1 MNKNNKTFNLLDRF
15 LIEGKILSIK
25 PFGEGHINLTFLVET
40 DKKKYILQRIND
52 YVFSDVEGL
61 MNNIYSVTAH
71 LHKKGVETLPIVLT
85 KDGKTYIYDEEP
97 YRVYEYIDNTTTYQ
111 SIPNA
116 RIFENIGAAFGAFQN
131 QLADY
136 DATTLVEVI
145 PDFHNTPKRFEN
157 LEKAISAD
165 VKHRA
170 RSCVEEIKFFFE
182 RKNTLSK
189 VVDGLNDGSIPLR
202 VTHNDTKINNILM
215 DATTGEARAVI
226 DLDTIMP
233 GSLLYDFG
241 DAVRFGANTAAE
253 DERDLTKIGFDLE
266 LFKAYAKGF
275 CGALKGSMTE
285 KEKELLPYSVYL
297 LTIEVAIRFLTD
309 YLMGDVYFRIDYE
322 DHNLIRA
329 KSQIQFVKEIEKN
342 MEKMSQI
349 VKEL

>member
-1 MNKNNKTFNLLDRF
+1 MNNNNKIFNILDKF
-15 LIEGKILSIK
+15 LIEGKILSIT
-25 PFGEGHINLTFLVET
+25 PYGEGHINSTFLVET
-40 DKKKYILQRIND
+40 DKRKYTLQRIND
-52 YVFSDVEGL
+52 YVFPNVEGL
-61 MNNIYSVTAH
+61 MNNICGVTAH
-71 LHKKGVETLPIVLT
+71 LAKKGVETLPIVYT
-85 KDGKTYIYDEEP
+85 KEGKTYVYDGEP
-97 YRVYEYIDNTTTYQ
+97 YRVYDYLENTITYQ

-136 DATTLVEVI
+136 DASTLVEVI

-157 LEKAISAD
+157 LEKALSAD
-165 VKHRA
+165 VKNRA
-170 RSCVEEIKFFFE
+170 RSCVEEIRFFFE

-189 VVDGLNDGSIPLR
+189 VVDGLKDGSIPLR

-215 DATTGEARAVI
+215 DKTTGKARAVI

-253 DERDLTKIGFDLE
+253 DEPDLDKIKIDFE

-275 CGALKGSMTE
+275 CGALKGSITE

-309 YLMGDVYFRIDYE
+309 YLMGDVYFRIDCE

-342 MEKMSQI
+342 MDKMSEI
-349 VKEL
+349 IKEL